1 MVVLRRELNYL
12 VTREAIALV
21 NLGKESSLVA
31 IGAQLTRKRLSLS
44 TRYCVAPR
52 APGLRGYTKPSG
64 FRPALQWTG
73 RPSSNEGWLMAME
86 DEF

>member
-1 MVVLRRELNYL
+1 MVGLRRELNYL

-21 NLGKESSLVA
+21 SLRKESSLAA

-52 APGLRGYTKPSG
+52 ALGLRGYTKPSG
-64 FRPALQWTG
+64 SRPALQWTG
-73 RPSSNEGWLMAME
+73 GPSSNEGWPMPRE